1 MSDIDFIEK
10 ENRELNNLQKTF
22 TPQQQDQYKEEVEY
36 IKYLLDILGEND
48 KKPNTPEN
56 KKEKKNKFKYG
67 YFKL

>member
-48 KKPNTPEN
+48 KKP
-56 KKEKKNKFKYG
+56 K
-67 YFKL
+67 